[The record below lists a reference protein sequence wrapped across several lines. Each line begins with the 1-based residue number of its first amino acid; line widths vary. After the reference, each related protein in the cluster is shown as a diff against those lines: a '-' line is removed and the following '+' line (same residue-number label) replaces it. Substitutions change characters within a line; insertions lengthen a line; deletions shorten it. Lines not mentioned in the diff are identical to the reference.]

1 MIDYAPYRAYWASK
15 RAEWAAETVFGVTPD
30 EIRGPSTGEHISM
43 ARSTLSWWLKTT
55 CQMTPS
61 QIGVIIN
68 RHRTSIYTQL
78 RAVKNE
84 LDVNGSYSARIRRF
98 DQVARQL
105 FEPSTVPPLDRIS
118 LSVGIT
124 TMEAPCSDS
133 FSFSI
138 G

>member
-1 MIDYAPYRAYWASK
+1 
-15 RAEWAAETVFGVTPD
+15 
-30 EIRGPSTGEHISM
+30 M

>member
-1 MIDYAPYRAYWASK
+1 
-15 RAEWAAETVFGVTPD
+15 
-30 EIRGPSTGEHISM
+30 M
-43 ARSTLSWWLKTT
+43 ARSTLSWWLHTRCDLT
-55 CQMTPS
+55 HS
-61 QIGVIIN
+61 QIGVVVD
-68 RHRTSIYTQL
+68 RHRTSIYTQI
-78 RAVKNE
+78 RSVNNE

-98 DQVARQL
+98 DQVATQL
-105 FEPSTVPPLDRIS
+105 FESSTVPPLDRIS